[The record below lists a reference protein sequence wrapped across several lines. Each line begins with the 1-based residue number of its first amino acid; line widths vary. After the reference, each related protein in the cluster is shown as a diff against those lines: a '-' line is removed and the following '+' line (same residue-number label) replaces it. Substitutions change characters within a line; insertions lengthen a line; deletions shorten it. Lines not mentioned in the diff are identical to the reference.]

1 MNRLL
6 VIAAVW
12 IVVAG
17 LIGGAAVDMKAKRCN
32 APQRLTNAEA
42 VGWLVWPVLLAASV
56 TVASDSVAYSPCEA
70 KP

>member
-17 LIGGAAVDMKAKRCN
+17 LIGGAAMDMKAKRCN
-32 APQRLTNAEA
+32 APQRLTNAEV
-42 VGWLVWPVLLAASV
+42 VGWLVWPILIAASV
-56 TVASDSVAYSPCEA
+56 TVDNDSLAYSPCED